1 MTKQHYKHGPKNEEK
16 MNSKFVSILSVNM
29 RGTGYVKNPQNE
41 KKDAEI
47 STRDLNTALPGD
59 EVEAILHPKRK
70 GADVQTAEVL
80 KIVKRANTQ
89 FVGTLE
95 LEKEKKFLYFVPDN
109 KKIYADFIII
119 NSENTKAQA
128 GDKALIKLIR
138 WESAD
143 KAPEGEIVQILGRKG
158 DNTAEMHSIVAG
170 KGFDIDFPAR
180 VETEANEI
188 SKNEK
193 NALATEIATR
203 RDMRQTLTFTI
214 DPATAKDFDDAI
226 SFKVLEN
233 DKFEIGVHIADVSHY
248 VREHSELDKEAFKRQ
263 FSVYLVDRT
272 IPMLPHVLSDDL
284 CSLNEKEDKLSFSAI
299 FEMDGKGK
307 ISKRWFGKTIMNSAK
322 RFAYEEAQAAIN
334 NPADKYHKELK
345 SLNDIAKNLRAEKE
359 KKGAI
364 DFEQD
369 EISFDLDEKGVP
381 TRIYRKARLDAHKLV
396 EEYMLLANREVA
408 EYIWKFNEKRT
419 EEFPFLYR
427 THDLPN
433 QEKIENLAIFVKAL
447 GFELKIGKDNKISPR
462 DLQALINSVAGEAE
476 EGIIKTAA
484 VRSMAKAIYSTAN
497 IGHFG
502 LAFDYYTHFT
512 SPIRRYPD
520 LLVHRM
526 LQKVLT
532 NKPISKDEWAHYAQT
547 ATRATEKEIS
557 AAEAERESKKY
568 KQVEFMQKNIGQ
580 TFDGVISGVT
590 EWGVY
595 VEEVNTRSEGL
606 VKVRS
611 LGDDFYEL
619 DQKNYCLVG
628 QKTKKRFRLGDKVK
642 VKLIATDLERKTMD
656 FQIVADSNRGSNA
669 D

>member
-1 MTKQHYKHGPKNEEK
+1 MTKKQMTKQHYKHGPKKEEK
-16 MNSKFVSILSVNM
+16 KHAKFVSILSVNM
-29 RGTGYVKNPQNE
+29 RGIGYVKNPLND

-47 STRDLNTALPGD
+47 STHDLNTGLPGD
-59 EVEAILHPKRK
+59 EVEVILHPKRK
-70 GADVQTAEVL
+70 GNDTQTAEVL
-80 KIVKRANTQ
+80 KIVKRAHTE

-95 LEKEKKFLYFVPDN
+95 LEKNGQFLFFIPDN
-109 KKIYADFIII
+109 KKIYSDFYIYPSTHI
-119 NSENTKAQA
+119 KAEA
-128 GDKALIKLIR
+128 GDKALVKLIR
-138 WESAD
+138 WDNPD
-143 KAPEGEIVQILGRKG
+143 KNPEGEIVQILGKKG

-180 VETEANEI
+180 VEAEANEI
-188 SKNEK
+188 SKKEK

-226 SFKVLEN
+226 SFKTLSN
-233 DKFEIGVHIADVSHY
+233 GQFEIGVHIADVSHY

-299 FEMDGKGK
+299 FEMDGKGQ

-322 RFAYEEAQAAIN
+322 RFAYEEAQATID
-334 NPADKYHKELK
+334 NPAAKYHKELK
-345 SLNDIAKNLRAEKE
+345 SLNDIAKHLRAEKE
-359 KKGAI
+359 KQGAI

-369 EISFDLDEKGVP
+369 EISFELDDKGVP
-381 TRIYRKARLDAHKLV
+381 IRIFRKSRLDAHKLV

-408 EYIWKFNEKRT
+408 EYIWKSNEKR
-419 EEFPFLYR
+419 EQEFPFLYR

-447 GFELKIGKDNKISPR
+447 GFELKIGKDNKISPK

-532 NKPISKDEWAHYAQT
+532 NKPISKDEWNHYAKT
-547 ATRATEKEIS
+547 ADRATEKEIS

-568 KQVEFMQKNIGQ
+568 KQVEYMQKNVGQ

-590 EWGVY
+590 DWGIY
-595 VEEVNTRSEGL
+595 VEELATRSEGL

-611 LGDDFYEL
+611 LGDDFFEL

-642 VKLIATDLERKTMD
+642 IKLIGTDLERKTMD
-656 FQIVADSNRGSNA
+656 FELAQ
-669 D
+669 